1 MVRVFQIVSLGGDFM
16 NIKTLLLIAFVVIS
30 VPNIH
35 AKDKKKDQSERGML
49 EKMEAVPCGAK
60 ERGIT
65 GLGSIWA
72 SAGITHVN
80 SDEKLCP
87 EYLLR
92 TDDMEY
98 HIRPTDAKHP
108 TVLAVGHEG
117 VFKIKND
124 VMFLKVE
131 DNDNKTR
138 TYRVVAVSPTV
149 ANNQAQNLPSK

>member
-1 MVRVFQIVSLGGDFM
+1 MGDFM
-16 NIKTLLLIAFVVIS
+16 NIKTLLLIAFVVIC

-60 ERGIT
+60 ERGLT
-65 GLGSIWA
+65 GLGTIWA

-131 DNDNKTR
+131 DSDNKMR
-138 TYRVVAVSPTV
+138 AYRVVAVSPTV
-149 ANNQAQNLPSK
+149 ADNQAQNP